1 MRTRAL
7 RIDRATVVI
16 HVFEQMGEP
25 EGGQIR
31 ALKRALSFKADG
43 AAVEREATGCWP
55 PP

>member
-1 MRTRAL
+1 
-7 RIDRATVVI
+7 VVI

-25 EGGQIR
+25 EGGQI
-31 ALKRALSFKADG
+31 RALSFKADG